1 MIQYLNFPIKVCVRI
16 IFVLNKAK
24 KIEILLDTG
33 TVHVVLSCICILGI
47 FIFLFFK
54 SHLWIFI
61 LISLC

>member
-16 IFVLNKAK
+16 IFVLNKAKK

-47 FIFLFFK
+47 FIFLFF
-54 SHLWIFI
+54 
-61 LISLC
+61 